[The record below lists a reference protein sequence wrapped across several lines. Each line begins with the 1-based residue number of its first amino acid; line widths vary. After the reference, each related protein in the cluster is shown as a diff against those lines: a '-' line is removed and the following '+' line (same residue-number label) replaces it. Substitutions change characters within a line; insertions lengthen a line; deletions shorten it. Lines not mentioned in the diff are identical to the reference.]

1 MKTRTTSKN
10 QILCNIP
17 ARGTA
22 RTSNFRILRKF
33 SAPFDGQFGSGE
45 TMSELN
51 TVVNATL
58 LADDNQAS
66 VSAML
71 NAILEKP
78 LTPMEAN
85 QAKTYMEQVA
95 SQAANDEG
103 AEVQLFQLM
112 EMTNQHTTYV
122 MRVALFSNNKA
133 IGLDVMDAENG
144 QFFVPESCPVV
155 ELQATTLN

>member
-1 MKTRTTSKN
+1 
-10 QILCNIP
+10 
-17 ARGTA
+17 
-22 RTSNFRILRKF
+22 
-33 SAPFDGQFGSGE
+33 
-45 TMSELN
+45 MSELN
-51 TVVNATL
+51 SVVNATL

-78 LTPMEAN
+78 LTPMEAK
-85 QAKTYMEQVA
+85 QAKSYMEQIA
-95 SQAANDEG
+95 KQAASNDG

-112 EMTNQHTTYV
+112 EMKNQHTTYV

-144 QFFVPESCPVV
+144 QFFVPESCPVI
-155 ELQATTLN
+155 ELQAATLN

>member
-1 MKTRTTSKN
+1 MLDSRPLQASD
-10 QILCNIP
+10 LFL
-17 ARGTA
+17 G
-22 RTSNFRILRKF
+22 
-33 SAPFDGQFGSGE
+33 GE
-45 TMSELN
+45 MSELN
-51 TVVNATL
+51 SVVNATL

-78 LTPMEAN
+78 LTPMEAK
-85 QAKTYMEQVA
+85 QAKSYMEQIA
-95 SQAANDEG
+95 TQAASNDG

-112 EMTNQHTTYV
+112 EMKSQHTTYV

-144 QFFVPESCPVV
+144 QFFVPERCPVI
-155 ELQATTLN
+155 ELQAGTLH

>member
-1 MKTRTTSKN
+1 
-10 QILCNIP
+10 L
-17 ARGTA
+17 
-22 RTSNFRILRKF
+22 
-33 SAPFDGQFGSGE
+33 
-45 TMSELN
+45 
-51 TVVNATL
+51 VNDATL
-58 LADDNQAS
+58 RAGWALAQAALGEINMTELQAKVQSTLMAEHNQAS

-95 SQAANDEG
+95 SQAADAEG

-112 EMTNQHTTYV
+112 EMKNQHTTYV

-144 QFFVPESCPVV
+144 QFFVPDSCPVV
-155 ELQATTLN
+155 ELEAATLN

>member
-1 MKTRTTSKN
+1 MKDLKQSLTKGHENRYERLAGREVGCAR
-10 QILCNIP
+10 IAP
-17 ARGTA
+17 ALIEQLGY
-22 RTSNFRILRKF
+22 
-33 SAPFDGQFGSGE
+33 GG

-112 EMTNQHTTYV
+112 EMKNQHTTYV

>member
-1 MKTRTTSKN
+1 M
-10 QILCNIP
+10 LHY
-17 ARGTA
+17 
-22 RTSNFRILRKF
+22 
-33 SAPFDGQFGSGE
+33 APLGPLPGPLLGE
-45 TMSELN
+45 TNMTELQAK
-51 TVVNATL
+51 VQSTL
-58 LADDNQAS
+58 LAEHNQAS

-78 LTPMEAN
+78 LTPMEAK

-95 SQAANDEG
+95 SQAADAEG

-112 EMTNQHTTYV
+112 EMKNQHTTYV

-144 QFFVPESCPVV
+144 QFFVPENCPVV
-155 ELQATTLN
+155 ELQSATLT

>member
-1 MKTRTTSKN
+1 MVDYAPNQRPLAPMWGHKN
-10 QILCNIP
+10 M
-17 ARGTA
+17 A
-22 RTSNFRILRKF
+22 
-33 SAPFDGQFGSGE
+33 
-45 TMSELN
+45 ELQ
-51 TVVNATL
+51 NAVQSTL
-58 LADDNQAS
+58 LAESNLAS

-71 NAILEKP
+71 DSILETP

-85 QAKTYMEQVA
+85 QAKSYMEQVA
-95 SQAANDEG
+95 TQAANDEG
-103 AEVQLFQLM
+103 AEIQLFQLM
-112 EMTNQHTTYV
+112 EMKNQHTTYV

>member
-1 MKTRTTSKN
+1 MKLVLKSLQGSKLAVLTSR
-10 QILCNIP
+10 P
-17 ARGTA
+17 
-22 RTSNFRILRKF
+22 LR
-33 SAPFDGQFGSGE
+33 SSIGFGG

-95 SQAANDEG
+95 SQAADEEG

-112 EMTNQHTTYV
+112 ELKNQHTTYV

-155 ELQATTLN
+155 ELRAATLN

>member
-1 MKTRTTSKN
+1 MN
-10 QILCNIP
+10 
-17 ARGTA
+17 
-22 RTSNFRILRKF
+22 
-33 SAPFDGQFGSGE
+33 
-45 TMSELN
+45 ELN
-51 TVVNATL
+51 AAVHSTL
-58 LADDNQAS
+58 LAEPNHAS

-71 NAILEKP
+71 DAILQKP

-85 QAKTYMEQVA
+85 QAKSYMEQVA
-95 SQAANDEG
+95 TQAANEEG

-112 EMTNQHTTYV
+112 EMRNHHTTYV

-155 ELQATTLN
+155 ELQAETLN

>member
-1 MKTRTTSKN
+1 
-10 QILCNIP
+10 
-17 ARGTA
+17 
-22 RTSNFRILRKF
+22 
-33 SAPFDGQFGSGE
+33 
-45 TMSELN
+45 MSELN
-51 TVVNATL
+51 NVVNATL

-71 NAILEKP
+71 TTILEKP

-95 SQAANDEG
+95 SQAANNEG
-103 AEVQLFQLM
+103 TEVQFFQLM
-112 EMTNQHTTYV
+112 EMKNQHTTYV

-144 QFFVPESCPVV
+144 QFFVPENCPVV
-155 ELQATTLN
+155 ELQAVTLN

>member
-1 MKTRTTSKN
+1 MAELQNVVQST
-10 QILCNIP
+10 LH
-17 ARGTA
+17 AE
-22 RTSNFRILRKF
+22 SNL
-33 SAPFDGQFGSGE
+33 
-45 TMSELN
+45 
-51 TVVNATL
+51 
-58 LADDNQAS
+58 AS

-71 NAILEKP
+71 DSILETP

-85 QAKTYMEQVA
+85 QAKSYMEQVA
-95 SQAANDEG
+95 TQAANDEG
-103 AEVQLFQLM
+103 AEIQLFQLM
-112 EMTNQHTTYV
+112 EMKNQHTTYV

>member
-1 MKTRTTSKN
+1 MVNYAPIQRPLAPMWGHKN
-10 QILCNIP
+10 M
-17 ARGTA
+17 A
-22 RTSNFRILRKF
+22 
-33 SAPFDGQFGSGE
+33 
-45 TMSELN
+45 ELQN
-51 TVVNATL
+51 VVQSTL
-58 LADDNQAS
+58 LAESNLAS

-71 NAILEKP
+71 ESILETP

-85 QAKTYMEQVA
+85 QAKSYMEQVA
-95 SQAANDEG
+95 TQAANDEG
-103 AEVQLFQLM
+103 AEIQLFQLM
-112 EMTNQHTTYV
+112 EMKNQHTTYV

>member
-1 MKTRTTSKN
+1 MT
-10 QILCNIP
+10 
-17 ARGTA
+17 
-22 RTSNFRILRKF
+22 
-33 SAPFDGQFGSGE
+33 
-45 TMSELN
+45 ELQN
-51 TVVNATL
+51 VVQSTL
-58 LADDNQAS
+58 LAEGNQAS

-71 NAILEKP
+71 DRILETP

-95 SQAANDEG
+95 TQAANDEG
-103 AEVQLFQLM
+103 AEIQLFQLM
-112 EMTNQHTTYV
+112 EMKNQHTTYV

-155 ELQATTLN
+155 ELQAPTLN

>member
-1 MKTRTTSKN
+1 
-10 QILCNIP
+10 
-17 ARGTA
+17 
-22 RTSNFRILRKF
+22 
-33 SAPFDGQFGSGE
+33 
-45 TMSELN
+45 MSELS
-51 TVVNATL
+51 TMVNATL

-95 SQAANDEG
+95 SQAANEEG

-112 EMTNQHTTYV
+112 ELKNQHTTYV

-144 QFFVPESCPVV
+144 QFFIPEVCPVIPLETPTV
-155 ELQATTLN
+155 N

>member
-1 MKTRTTSKN
+1 
-10 QILCNIP
+10 
-17 ARGTA
+17 
-22 RTSNFRILRKF
+22 
-33 SAPFDGQFGSGE
+33 
-45 TMSELN
+45 MSELN
-51 TVVNATL
+51 IVVNATL

-95 SQAANDEG
+95 SQAAIEEG

-112 EMTNQHTTYV
+112 EMKNQHLPT
-122 MRVALFSNNKA
+122 
-133 IGLDVMDAENG
+133 
-144 QFFVPESCPVV
+144 
-155 ELQATTLN
+155 

>member
-1 MKTRTTSKN
+1 MIEYSPLAAT
-10 QILCNIP
+10 LG
-17 ARGTA
+17 AALGGTD
-22 RTSNFRILRKF
+22 RMN
-33 SAPFDGQFGSGE
+33 
-45 TMSELN
+45 ELN
-51 TVVNATL
+51 AVAHSTL
-58 LADDNQAS
+58 LAEPNQAS

-71 NAILEKP
+71 NAILQKP

-85 QAKTYMEQVA
+85 QAKSYMEQVA
-95 SQAANDEG
+95 TQAANDEG

-112 EMTNQHTTYV
+112 EMKNHYTTYV

>member
-1 MKTRTTSKN
+1 MVNYAPNQRPLAPMWGHKN
-10 QILCNIP
+10 M
-17 ARGTA
+17 A
-22 RTSNFRILRKF
+22 
-33 SAPFDGQFGSGE
+33 
-45 TMSELN
+45 ELQN
-51 TVVNATL
+51 VVQSTL
-58 LADDNQAS
+58 LAESNIAS

-71 NAILEKP
+71 DSILETP

-85 QAKTYMEQVA
+85 QAKSYMEQVA
-95 SQAANDEG
+95 TQAANDEG
-103 AEVQLFQLM
+103 AEIQLFQLM
-112 EMTNQHTTYV
+112 EMKNQHTTYV